1 MAVMVIA
8 AVIFFLPRGLPRQI
22 LLAVSNAAFLSLSI
36 PNVNSAIATAIFVL
50 SGFVVAEF
58 LRRTLNHRARPYL
71 LAAYIF
77 LLLAAFVVLKEY
89 QFLGILFP
97 PGVISRR
104 ISIVGLSYI
113 LFRQIHYVVDVSEG
127 QIEQTSLWTYLNYQ
141 FNLFTLY
148 SGPIQRYQHFTESW
162 RSLAPLLTDTHAQL
176 RALSRIMLG
185 IIKVAAVSAFAL
197 KIADHAAATQL
208 HIRSPRDWLP
218 FAELFYVYPAYIYFN
233 FSGYCDVVIAGAA
246 FVGLELP
253 ENFNRPYLSRNA
265 IDFWSRWHMTLTHWI
280 RDYVFTPLYKKGVEN
295 NIMRPQRLSYA
306 CYFIALFLAGLWHG
320 STANFAVFGLLHGA
334 GVSVTKMWEER
345 ILRRGGR
352 PALREYLKSRP
363 KQVAAILLTIHF
375 VCFTFLFFPGD
386 LSGRVSFLRRF
397 LTENPAHVA
406 APVQSELKGA

>member
-162 RSLAPLLTDTHAQL
+162 R
-176 RALSRIMLG
+176 
-185 IIKVAAVSAFAL
+185 
-197 KIADHAAATQL
+197 
-208 HIRSPRDWLP
+208 WL
-218 FAELFYVYPAYIYFN
+218 
-233 FSGYCDVVIAGAA
+233 
-246 FVGLELP
+246 
-253 ENFNRPYLSRNA
+253 
-265 IDFWSRWHMTLTHWI
+265 
-280 RDYVFTPLYKKGVEN
+280 
-295 NIMRPQRLSYA
+295 
-306 CYFIALFLAGLWHG
+306 
-320 STANFAVFGLLHGA
+320 
-334 GVSVTKMWEER
+334 
-345 ILRRGGR
+345 
-352 PALREYLKSRP
+352 
-363 KQVAAILLTIHF
+363 AAI
-375 VCFTFLFFPGD
+375 
-386 LSGRVSFLRRF
+386 
-397 LTENPAHVA
+397 AH
-406 APVQSELKGA
+406 